1 MSPDWIMGLFGGGL
15 IGLAGAI
22 YLLLNGRVMGASGI
36 LGGLLDA
43 SGGDNAYERAAFLF
57 GLIGFPV
64 VLSFF
69 MDIGPTL
76 ATKNVWLLIGAG
88 ILVGIGTRIGAGCT
102 SGHGVC
108 GISRFS
114 IRSIVATIVYI
125 VAGIAAYAA
134 LSAMG
139 GAA

>member
-1 MSPDWIMGLFGGGL
+1 MSPDWIMGLVGGLL

-43 SGGDNAYERAAFLF
+43 TGGDNAYERAAFLF

-64 VLSFF
+64 ILAFF
-69 MDIGPTL
+69 MDIGPTF
-76 ATKNVWLLIGAG
+76 ATKNIWLLIAAG
-88 ILVGIGTRIGAGCT
+88 LLVGVGTRLGGGCT

-108 GISRFS
+108 GMSRFS
-114 IRSIVATIVYI
+114 VRSIVATVIYI
-125 VAGIAAYAA
+125 AAGIAAFAA
-134 LSAMG
+134 LRAIG
-139 GAA
+139 GVA